1 MKLSQQ
7 DFTFRQY
14 METSDFELFYYHN
27 NNPVEVDFHNHNF
40 YEIYL
45 FLSGN
50 VTYIIEG
57 KSYKLKPKDILIIN
71 NKELH
76 KAFVESGVPYERIVI
91 WLNPEYVKSLSS
103 DKTDLLT
110 VFDTSLRESYNLL
123 RLRPDITEYIY
134 GIAEKL
140 GVVINS
146 KTFGNDILREAYI
159 IELLVYM
166 NRAYQISRKNGMDLD
181 VVNNDKIDNIIQ
193 YINANLDSDLTL
205 QTLSSRFYLSKFHL
219 LREFKK
225 YTGYTIHKYIQQKR
239 LILARELLKNCKQV
253 TEVCNKC
260 GFGDYSNF
268 IRAFKK
274 EYGLS
279 PKKYC
284 KMNYLKEH

>member
-110 VFDTSLRESYNLL
+110 VFDTSLRENYNLL

-166 NRAYQISRKNGMDLD
+166 NRAYQISRKNRMDLD

>member
-1 MKLSQQ
+1 
-7 DFTFRQY
+7 